1 LSPRGQPLSWD
12 MTCSAG
18 CKYGDSFA
26 GVRVGD
32 RDGVGVGV
40 EVGVGV
46 GPRISTRGATVVTGM
61 TGIIAITAGRG
72 VTVETA
78 PAPVVNTT
86 GTGGVGAAAES
97 ERDAH
102 VLTRGT
108 GTYACCRFGA
118 FVLSSLPPFGLPIAY
133 FRKPKPLCFTCPTKV
148 Q

>member
-1 LSPRGQPLSWD
+1 MSPRRQPHSWD

-18 CKYGDSFA
+18 CKYGDGFA

-46 GPRISTRGATVVTGM
+46 GPMISTRGATVVAGM
-61 TGIIAITAGRG
+61 TDIIAITAGRG

-78 PAPVVNTT
+78 PATVMSTT
-86 GTGGVGAAAES
+86 GRRGVGAAAGS
-97 ERDAH
+97 ERDAR

-108 GTYACCRFGA
+108 GT
-118 FVLSSLPPFGLPIAY
+118 
-133 FRKPKPLCFTCPTKV
+133 
-148 Q
+148 

>member
-1 LSPRGQPLSWD
+1 
-12 MTCSAG
+12 MTRRANTSILGNVPPQMTSIVITAITITTVTVT
-18 CKYGDSFA
+18 

-32 RDGVGVGV
+32 RVGV
-40 EVGVGV
+40 EVGVG
-46 GPRISTRGATVVTGM
+46 PMISTRGATVVTGM

-86 GTGGVGAAAES
+86 GRGGVGAAAES

-108 GTYACCRFGA
+108 GHALRRWA
-118 FVLSSLPPFGLPIAY
+118 I
-133 FRKPKPLCFTCPTKV
+133 
-148 Q
+148 